1 MYKSALFS
9 SQMSLVP
16 INRPGGMEGLVG
28 LGRYLDVKY
37 EYLSYCLKLKEMDDE
52 ELEYHS
58 LNEGLYRVETG
69 NYEYRLMLRC
79 RQETRQKFIQMRNDV
94 MIKIELLDQKH
105 VRDIA
110 QHLANLAT
118 VMKDCLAECSSALQN
133 TQNAPIEID
142 IIQDGKEAGHYR
154 TSSPTT
160 NRAEDPSSPSRT
172 TEEPLIN
179 MSAMN
184 ESSSEINLIDIN

>member
-1 MYKSALFS
+1 
-9 SQMSLVP
+9 
-16 INRPGGMEGLVG
+16 
-28 LGRYLDVKY
+28 
-37 EYLSYCLKLKEMDDE
+37 LSYCLKLKEMDDE

-133 TQNAPIEID
+133 TQNTPIEID
-142 IIQDGKEAGHYR
+142 IIQV
-154 TSSPTT
+154 
-160 NRAEDPSSPSRT
+160 
-172 TEEPLIN
+172 
-179 MSAMN
+179 
-184 ESSSEINLIDIN
+184 SSSEKGICSLIFNRIPFNFRAFRMVKKRVTTVPALLQ